1 MRGLKY
7 ILCALALI
15 MSVSVLGQYNPSN
28 PAEPGAPVT
37 TYSLTLQAD
46 PSGGGSFNLN
56 AVTSYT
62 AGTAVNI
69 RAYTASSFVFVSW
82 EENGTVISTSANFT
96 YTMPAHNARL
106 IAHYRYNPS
115 APAEPSEPVM
125 PVKPVYSKI
134 YLTASPA
141 AGGSFNVTSGNS
153 YEVGTTVKLQANP
166 SSNFRFLN
174 WTQDGEVISESRSFN
189 YVILEGATANSLT
202 ANFSY
207 EPGSPSEPS
216 EPAPKKIYH
225 RVYLQSDPAGGG
237 YFNVESGNQY
247 EEGSIQTFRAY
258 NNQWYTFQNW
268 TLNGEVISTSSSFS
282 YAIPTEDVTLTAHY
296 TYNYNPGNPN
306 EPGQAGGKHLNIYG
320 MTATGA
326 LGQNIIFPV
335 LLENTED
342 FYGVTVV
349 LHFPEVFTPL
359 TGNVMLG
366 ERAAGH
372 MITVTPLEDNA
383 YRFDLDGNAL
393 LAGSNGKIFE
403 VPVTI
408 SDQATTDS
416 TYQVRLT
423 NGARLNQDGSKDVI
437 NARSG
442 YIYVEQVREDG
453 LYAQFSY
460 EKLHS
465 RVKFTNL
472 SSDKALSFMWDFGDG
487 TTSTERAPLHVY
499 EAPGYYDVRLTATG
513 TTGTEVAMMTV
524 LINDEN
530 TWNIQ
535 GTFFIVLPP
544 LDEMT
549 EELPNV
555 RSFVDWSELLSFLA
569 SKPIVGNVRIA
580 VYADAWTLCPLTDET
595 IAELTT
601 IKEGIINGGYT
612 LTLTKLSEGQT
623 PVILVGG
630 SFGDIRPDVVSI
642 FTEMGN
648 SLVLEDAKLQLWGIN
663 FIPSGLQAVAAQ
675 TVLSGQPTAEV
686 DFTQVS
692 PDLTFSWSIASAP
705 ETATDYPTEG
715 TGNIPS
721 MTAVS
726 GSADECTLIYN
737 IIGTRDEETFIE
749 FTHTVTLRPALEGR
763 LTELSPANGS
773 DLEST
778 TVLLTWN
785 SITNAVYD
793 VYLWNAANQ
802 RPTSPVAEGISE
814 LSFLS
819 QNFCQVGRTY
829 NWYVVARNAV
839 QRIES
844 EVMSFAINIL
854 PDLHVTAI
862 NVGQPLEAGQTV
874 DIEWTVRNDGRG
886 ATGTQGWTDRLWL
899 VPDVYSGTNH
909 NQCQLLATVENA
921 AALAP
926 GEQYTQHVEVAIDET
941 AYGNYYVL
949 AAADMS
955 SVTLI
960 DWISVG
966 GTIVNPYAPVVGGN
980 AEEGTYAF
988 LFATNAG
995 NGNQLR
1001 ERNEVNNRS
1010 DNFFYKK
1017 VEIAMPQ
1024 MDKADWQLLQTAY
1037 EEMGNGESWTTKW
1050 NFNVETRTVLTLPGV
1065 RVSGGHVF
1073 AIDLHDNGLTGAFPM
1088 TLLSLPELQ
1097 TLNLSGNS
1105 LDGSLP
1111 QVLKTIPAKL
1121 ASLNISNNQ
1130 LAGNIGA
1137 FAAQMPALTTLI
1149 ANGNCLEDV
1158 KPMIAPRVATLNLG
1172 SQVIDKVVTYDLGN
1186 SSAEEMAG
1194 QIPTILLYNHSAQKY
1209 NDILN
1214 LLLTTGYD
1222 DWAIQLSYSN
1232 GTVTFPYVSSQNDYH
1247 GENGDTLRASVVDNK
1262 RRAEGSAFYIKLLFG
1277 EGDANF
1283 NGKVDVTDLQAQ
1295 INFAFEAY
1303 NEKPFNFTAA
1313 NLWSDE
1319 VINVQDVVRMVD
1331 QLLRIDV
1338 SASRESSAKASRNTV
1353 NNNVMAEEAQAV
1365 VYLDGNSIIL
1375 DTNTPVAAFEMTLS
1389 GDLVTE
1395 VSQELTQM
1403 GFKCRINHLDGITR
1417 IVGYS
1422 MNGATLPVGAT
1433 AICQTQ
1439 SENVEIVSAA
1449 LSDIDAEPIGVYI
1462 FVDTTTTISDMTHS
1476 DSSLLNAEIYDMS
1489 GRKISGDRKALRKLS
1504 KGIYIVNGK
1513 KIVNM

>member
-15 MSVSVLGQYNPSN
+15 MSVSAMGQYNPSN

-69 RAYTASSFVFVSW
+69 RAYTASNFVFVSW
-82 EENGTVISTSANFT
+82 EEDGTVISNSANIT

-141 AGGSFNVTSGNS
+141 AGGSFNITSGNS

-166 SSNFRFLN
+166 ASNFRFLN
-174 WTQDGEVISESRSFN
+174 WAQDGEIISESRSFN

-247 EEGSIQTFRAY
+247 EEGSMQTFRAY

-349 LHFPEVFTPL
+349 LHFPEVFTLL

-372 MITVTPLEDNA
+372 TMTVTPLEDNA
-383 YRFDLDGNAL
+383 YRFDLDGDAL

-403 VPVTI
+403 IPVTI
-408 SDQATTDS
+408 SDQAKTDS

-513 TTGTEVAMMTV
+513 TTGTEVAVMTV

-535 GTFFIVLPP
+535 GTFFM
-544 LDEMT
+544 D
-549 EELPNV
+549 EELTSV
-555 RSFVDWSELLSFLA
+555 RSFATQEELMAFLA

-580 VYADAWTLCPLTDET
+580 LPADTYYYYDLAEENIAALT
-595 IAELTT
+595 A
-601 IKEGIINGGYT
+601 IKNGIVNGGYT
-612 LTLTKLSEGQT
+612 LTLAKDSEGQA
-623 PVILVGG
+623 PVMTMGIPFDV
-630 SFGDIRPDVVSI
+630 INADVVNL
-642 FTEMGN
+642 FAELGT
-648 SLVLEDAKLQLWGIN
+648 SLVLDDTELQLWGIN

-726 GSADECTLIYN
+726 GSADECALIYN
-737 IIGTRDEETFIE
+737 IIGTRDEDTFVE

-802 RPTSPVAEGISE
+802 RPTTPVAEGISE

-909 NQCQLLATVENA
+909 NQCRLLATVDNA

-926 GEQYTQHVEVAIDET
+926 GEQYTQHVEVAIDEK

-966 GTIVNPYAPVVGGN
+966 GTIVNPYTPVVGGN
-980 AEEGTYAF
+980 AEEGTYPF
-988 LFATNAG
+988 LFATNAA

-1024 MDKADWQLLQTAY
+1024 MDEADWQLLQTAY
-1037 EEMGNGESWTTKW
+1037 EEMSNGESWTTKW
-1050 NFNVETRTVLTLPGV
+1050 NFNVETHTVLTLPGV

-1105 LDGSLP
+1105 LDGNLP
-1111 QVLKTIPAKL
+1111 QAFTTIPAKL
-1121 ASLNISNNQ
+1121 SQLNISNNQ
-1130 LAGNIGA
+1130 LAGNIGG

-1158 KPMIAPRVATLNLG
+1158 MPMIAPKVTTLNLG
-1172 SQVIDKVVTYDLGN
+1172 SQMIDKVVTYDLAN
-1186 SSAEEMAG
+1186 SSAEEMVA

-1209 NDILN
+1209 NDVLH

-1222 DWAIQLSYSN
+1222 DWAMQFSYSN
-1232 GTVTFPYVSSQNDYH
+1232 GTVTFPYVSAQNDYH
-1247 GENGDTLRASVVDNK
+1247 GEKGDTLRASVVDNK

-1295 INFAFEAY
+1295 INYAFEAY

-1313 NLWSDE
+1313 NLWRDE
-1319 VINVQDVVRMVD
+1319 VINVQDVVLMVD
-1331 QLLRIDV
+1331 QLLRINV
-1338 SASRESSAKASRNTV
+1338 SASREASAKASRNMM
-1353 NNNVMAEEAQAV
+1353 NNSVMTDAQAV

-1389 GDLVTE
+1389 GDRVTE
-1395 VSQELTQM
+1395 MSQELEQM

-1422 MNGATLPVGAT
+1422 MNGATIPVGTT
-1433 AICQTQ
+1433 AICQMQ
-1439 SENVEIVSAA
+1439 SGNVEIVNAS
-1449 LSDIDAEPIGVYI
+1449 LSDIDAEPIGVSI
-1462 FVDTTTTISDMTHS
+1462 FVDTTTTISDMTHRA
-1476 DSSLLNAEIYDMS
+1476 SSLNNADAYDMS
-1489 GRKISGDRKALRKLS
+1489 GRKISGDRLALRKLS